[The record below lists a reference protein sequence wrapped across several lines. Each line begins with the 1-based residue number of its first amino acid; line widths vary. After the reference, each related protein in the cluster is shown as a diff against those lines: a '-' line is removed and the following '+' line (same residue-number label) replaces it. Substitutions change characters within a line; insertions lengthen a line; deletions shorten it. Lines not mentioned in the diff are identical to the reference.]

1 MEISAS
7 SGSLRV
13 IARPGGHVFKV
24 VLELAIAAG
33 FVFLLC
39 RDWQRLTPS
48 FRIYLIGLAVVVAC
62 GLAYET
68 AVTEI
73 IEFGPQFL
81 TITKDFHGWDKT
93 QQYPIGACSDLEWE
107 RASEDRPEGFKCRAN
122 SQTVRFG
129 RNLTEDQS
137 VEILVALQDHAP
149 SVPQKLCAY
158 PRVKDHF
165 LTLGLTPKR

>member
-1 MEISAS
+1 M
-7 SGSLRV
+7 
-13 IARPGGHVFKV
+13 FKV

-107 RASEDRPEGFKCRAN
+107 RASED
-122 SQTVRFG
+122 
-129 RNLTEDQS
+129 LTEAQS
-137 VEILVALQDHAP
+137 VEILVALEDHAP
-149 SVPQKLCAY
+149 SVAQKLCAY